1 MYCSTRQSTFRE
13 VVRKTLTDL
22 VFRMDS
28 TVNIR
33 PLSRGFS
40 IPDIRRGKLERAR
53 GAAGAFYRVVA
64 LVLGF
69 CGRVVLETDDGE
81 RAVRFARCHRKAA
94 YEVWSIR
101 QT

>member
-1 MYCSTRQSTFRE
+1 M
-13 VVRKTLTDL
+13 RKTLTDL
-22 VFRMDS
+22 AGRTRYT

-33 PLSRGFS
+33 PLSRGFP
-40 IPDIRRGKLERAR
+40 IPDIRRGELERAR

-81 RAVRFARCHRKAA
+81 RAVRRARCHRRTAD
-94 YEVWSIR
+94 EVGSIR
-101 QT
+101 QR